1 MSSRTTSRAPRLARP
16 DRLLLAATVGVGV
29 LSVWASISVLRT
41 PFNQCDNLAGTC
53 IRMRQMDAIN
63 LIITSCL
70 VSSAGLVLSVIML
83 CAGARPAR
91 WYVFALALCGAL
103 AVAVLAV
110 DPVSHLNNR
119 WSGWLSGNP

>member
-1 MSSRTTSRAPRLARP
+1 MSSSATSHAPRLARRE
-16 DRLLLAATVGVGV
+16 RLLLAATLGVGV

-53 IRMRQMDAIN
+53 IHMRQLYAIY
-63 LIITSCL
+63 LVIASCL

-83 CAGARPAR
+83 SGGARPAR
-91 WYVFALALCGAL
+91 WYVFVLALCGAL
-103 AVAVLAV
+103 AAAVLAV

-119 WSGWLSGNP
+119 WSGWLRGNP